1 MPSIKAQ
8 IRSSVKSVTKTAI
21 TYVGT
26 FVARITGSK
35 VVGQTLAI
43 VLGSGVTATGYQWKR
58 DAVDISGAT
67 SSTYTLVEADE
78 GALISCYVSGP
89 DYLAGPTYIPD
100 SNFFLAI
107 GSDRITIGGDYV
119 YVGVPA

>member
-35 VVGQTLAI
+35 LVGQTLSI
-43 VLGSGVTATGYQWKR
+43 VLGSGVTATAYQWKR
-58 DAVDISGAT
+58 DAVDISGL
-67 SSTYTLVEADE
+67 S
-78 GALISCYVSGP
+78 LIH
-89 DYLAGPTYIPD
+89 I
-100 SNFFLAI
+100 
-107 GSDRITIGGDYV
+107 
-119 YVGVPA
+119 